1 MILGLSLGI
10 YNIYP
15 GTCYSAKMCEVLKK
29 KKKAEWR
36 YVKGTQESME
46 RIPNGWRQDNFSKRN
61 K

>member
-1 MILGLSLGI
+1 
-10 YNIYP
+10 
-15 GTCYSAKMCEVLKK
+15 MCEVLKKKK

-46 RIPNGWRQDNFSKRN
+46 RIPHGWRQDNFSKRN